1 MVEEN
6 EKKVRLRTPRNDQ
19 VLGKVIELLGA
30 DRLRVECVDGKER
43 IVRIPG
49 RLKKRIWVRR
59 DDIIIV
65 EPWDIEGDKKG
76 DMVWRYTKNK
86 IGLLKKKGYLNNIKV

>member
-1 MVEEN
+1 MPDEG
-6 EKKVRLRTPRNDQ
+6 KSKLRQPEDDQ

-30 DRLRVECVDGKER
+30 DRLRVECEDGNER

-49 RLKKRIWVRR
+49 RLKKRVWVNR

-65 EPWDIEGDKKG
+65 EPWDIEKEEKG
-76 DMVWRYTKNK
+76 DMVWRYNKNK
-86 IGLLKKKGYLNNIKV
+86 IPQLKKRGYLKRISVS